1 MYFTWKERETEHFKR
16 NLFQISAQYKI
27 YIYIYTWPNSSFR
40 LEVRAMAGV
49 FVGSYSIS
57 VSWKQSWKNLKCNV
71 TEQTTCLLNNL
82 HINLENM
89 NKVSQ
94 KLVLYFKPDSQVS
107 PEKIPN
113 QRETNRSVLNVTK
126 IYSLGFHLNL
136 KVAQN
141 NFSKIKETWMP
152 QSRHSVKLTYLLQ
165 TLMML
170 NQTVNID
177 F

>member
-1 MYFTWKERETEHFKR
+1 
-16 NLFQISAQYKI
+16 
-27 YIYIYTWPNSSFR
+27 
-40 LEVRAMAGV
+40 
-49 FVGSYSIS
+49 
-57 VSWKQSWKNLKCNV
+57 
-71 TEQTTCLLNNL
+71 
-82 HINLENM
+82 M

-94 KLVLYFKPDSQVS
+94 NLVLYFKPDSQFS
-107 PEKIPN
+107 PEKILN

-126 IYSLGFHLNL
+126 IYSLEFHLNL